1 MIADGLLVSTI
12 IVTPKDDGKWFEYA
26 GQGALDRV
34 LAGRLP
40 AQRLRKTTQQC
51 WCPRGDSN
59 DFVKP
64 FTGVVKAA

>member
-1 MIADGLLVSTI
+1 LLADGLLVSTI

-40 AQRLRKTTQQC
+40 GTASQNNHATVLV
-51 WCPRGDSN
+51 PPG
-59 DFVKP
+59 
-64 FTGVVKAA
+64 